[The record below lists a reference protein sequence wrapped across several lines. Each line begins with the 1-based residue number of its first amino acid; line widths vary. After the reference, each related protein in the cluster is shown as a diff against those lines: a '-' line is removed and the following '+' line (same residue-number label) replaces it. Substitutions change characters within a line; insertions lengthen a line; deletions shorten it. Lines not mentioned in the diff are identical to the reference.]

1 MLYLF
6 RLNTHGD
13 WVMRCF
19 ASTTNLRSTAT
30 AAWVH
35 KEPRARRVM
44 AEIILTVDV
53 IRHDNTKCDKRQGRM
68 FAPTLTAVLET
79 LFQLTGNSRLLV
91 SVLTLPDS
99 FL

>member
-19 ASTTNLRSTAT
+19 APTTTFRSTPRQPLIFK
-30 AAWVH
+30 AWVH

-44 AEIILTVDV
+44 AEIIVTVDV

-68 FAPTLTAVLET
+68 FAPTLTAVL
-79 LFQLTGNSRLLV
+79 
-91 SVLTLPDS
+91 
-99 FL
+99 